1 MRSMWLLKR
10 LIVLWLGAGLII
22 GAVVGFTRL
31 SQPQTTLGRLGFA
44 MCDGQPCFRGIKL
57 GASWTALRE
66 AYAPHWIASI
76 NVLDIPVSVGNLNAV
91 RLTPTEQALGVRRM
105 VLQRVSGGQ
114 PLPIH
119 AGDLLLQFGVPCK
132 IGIIDHENG
141 IPSQMIF
148 IYPDTTTIIAQ
159 SVRRYPS
166 RGTIP
171 IIRYF
176 FRPESPVW
184 MFVISL
190 DHEFGSCRDA
200 PFGKWH
206 GFASGET
213 YMRHYIRENSPAGAF
228 PSRSRR

>member
-1 MRSMWLLKR
+1 MWLLKR
-10 LIVLWLGAGLII
+10 LAVLWLASGLII
-22 GAVVGFTRL
+22 GGLVVITRL
-31 SQPQTTLGRLGFA
+31 SQPETVLSQLGFA
-44 MCDGQPCFRGIKL
+44 MCDGQPCFRGIKV
-57 GASWTALRE
+57 GASWSALRDE
-66 AYAPHWIASI
+66 YAAHWVATI
-76 NVLDIPVSVGNLNAV
+76 NVIDIPVAVGNLNAV
-91 RLTPTEQALGVRRM
+91 RLTPTEQSLGVRRM

-114 PLPIH
+114 PLPIQ
-119 AGDLLLQFGVPCK
+119 AGDLLLRFGVPCK
-132 IGIIDHENG
+132 IGAIDHENG

-171 IIRYF
+171 LIRYF

-190 DHEFGSCRDA
+190 DHEFGTCRDA

-206 GFASGET
+206 GFASAET
-213 YMRHYIRENSPAGAF
+213 YLRYYIQENSPMGAF
-228 PSRSRR
+228 PSRSQQ